1 MFNLPFL
8 EKADTDINK
17 FLSLNINAK
26 DIRCLAFYFDGE
38 SFKIIGSG
46 KKDVPEGCV
55 RNGMIIDK
63 DIVCEAIKEAVFKAT
78 ENIEDKT
85 KKTVVAVDGGITLG
99 LTTTVRLKRPT
110 TGPIKLDEVQ
120 DLYSRIMEAS
130 YIQAHNKVLQNT
142 GDPDLELD
150 SITTSDIYL
159 RIDGQNVATLEGQ
172 HGEMVEAAIYNSFAP
187 SFHVKSIQNIMK
199 RSGLEIIALGS
210 QMYSVVEWIKNPPRN
225 CLDFVIINVAEDS
238 TDIGVVFGGGIISS
252 KTLNIGYLHF
262 IKSVSSKMG
271 LSLNEAESVL
281 NMYSQNKLT
290 SSEIP
295 VVKSCLEDTISIW
308 LDGLKLLFEDFS
320 GVKTF
325 PPKIFLSGC
334 GIDIPDVVEA
344 VKGESWTKTI
354 PFKAEPEFS
363 TLTFSDLSKVVDSTG
378 SISTPDWLYTAA
390 ASIIYK
396 EIMGI

>member
-1 MFNLPFL
+1 
-8 EKADTDINK
+8 
-17 FLSLNINAK
+17 
-26 DIRCLAFYFDGE
+26 
-38 SFKIIGSG
+38 
-46 KKDVPEGCV
+46 
-55 RNGMIIDK
+55 MILDK
-63 DIVCEAIKEAVFKAT
+63 DEVCDAIKESVGKAT
-78 ENIEDKT
+78 QDLEDKT
-85 KKTVVAVDGGITLG
+85 RKTLIAVDGGITLG

-110 TGPIKLDEVQ
+110 TGPMKLDEVQ

-172 HGEMVEAAIYNSFAP
+172 HGEMVEAAVYNSFVP
-187 SFHVKSIQNIMK
+187 SFHTKAIQNTLK
-199 RSGLEIIALGS
+199 KSGLEIIALGS
-210 QMYSVVEWIKNPPRN
+210 QMYSIVEWIKNAPRN
-225 CLDFVIINVAEDS
+225 CLDFVLISVAEDS
-238 TDIGVVFGGGIISS
+238 TDVGVVFGGGIISS

-262 IKSVSSKMG
+262 INSISSRMG
-271 LSLNEAESVL
+271 LSSTEAENVL
-281 NMYSQNKLT
+281 TMYNQGKL
-290 SSEIP
+290 SASESP
-295 VVKSCLEDTISIW
+295 VVKSCLEDTIAIW

-325 PPKIFLSGC
+325 PPKIFLAGR
-334 GIDIPDVVEA
+334 GVDIPDVVEA
-344 VKGESWTKTI
+344 VKGGESWTKAI

-363 TLTFSDLSKVVDSTG
+363 TITFSDLSKVVDATSKINTF
-378 SISTPDWLYTAA
+378 DWLYTAS